1 MPASAMTSTVV
12 LTHPPMLRPQQ
23 DALFLD
29 LDGTLLEIAEHPD
42 AVHASAELLA
52 LLRELCMSM
61 EGACAVI
68 TGRTVADADAIL
80 QGALSAIAG
89 VHGAEV
95 KTPVASTVQWS
106 GEDAPVWAARAD
118 AYALAARLQ
127 IFVEDKRASLAL
139 HYRHSPELARDVREG
154 AARIAADHGL
164 RVMEGLMVVEILAGE
179 RTKGHALDAFMQQ
192 APFSGRRPIAVGDDV
207 TDEDAFKHA
216 AARDGY
222 GVLVRANRATAATF
236 ALDGPDAVIAW
247 LRASLSGPA

>member
-1 MPASAMTSTVV
+1 MSASAMTSKVG
-12 LTHPPMLRPQQ
+12 LNHPPLLRPLQ

-42 AVHASAELLA
+42 AVHASAELLT
-52 LLRELCMSM
+52 LLRELCMRM
-61 EGACAVI
+61 DGACAVI
-68 TGRTVADADAIL
+68 TGRTVADADSIL
-80 QGALSAIAG
+80 KGALSAIAG

-127 IFVEDKRASLAL
+127 IIVEDKRASLAL
-139 HYRHSPELARDVREG
+139 HYRHAPDRADEVREG

-164 RVMEGLMVVEILAGE
+164 RMMEGLMVIEILAGE

-192 APFSGRRPIAVGDDV
+192 APFKGRRPVAVGDDI
-207 TDEDAFKHA
+207 TDEDAFRGA
-216 AARDGY
+216 AAREGY

-236 ALDGPDAVIAW
+236 ALEGPDAVIAW